1 MITNEKLVEF
11 LKEVRDT
18 NHFWYSILI
27 DIIMSIM
34 NNSSY
39 GDYKFETK
47 VSGRV
52 NQEYHASLAID
63 LCNKMNNTQLNAF
76 EKEFIDFIKK
86 FDLNA
91 DRYALS
97 ILYIKAMNYDN
108 KIIKIFLNDFID
120 DFLRANSAT
129 FLNSFDGINSILN
142 IKYSDENKINK
153 IEKALFKKGISFLLK
168 KSKITEIG
176 LPLVNDKEEIYRKI
190 IEQNIINKN
199 SAIVKIGIPILLNFP
214 DFRKYYINAMI
225 K

>member
-1 MITNEKLVEF
+1 MITNKRLGDF
-11 LKEVRDT
+11 LKEVRDS
-18 NHFWYSILI
+18 NYFWYSIVI

-34 NNSSY
+34 SNSSY
-39 GDYKFETK
+39 GDYKLETK